1 MKLGDYYEGHY
12 RGYYAHLAPGT
23 ARGAD
28 GDWRNHIAR
37 EFAEWE
43 MEDIRVRHINAW
55 LASDHFAG
63 VPGAARSA
71 YKTLRQV
78 LRSAMGDELYS
89 DEVVDPTAR
98 GVRLPPMD
106 TGYEA
111 PYLRPAEVRALAL
124 GLVGWEYEAAA
135 ACGLWLGL
143 RRSEQCGLQWGDIDL
158 RTGVVHI
165 RRGLQ
170 VVGGEVV
177 ETRVKTHR
185 SRRPHMLP
193 RSGRGRL
200 AEIKREARP
209 RPGDWLLGEDP
220 NPDRYA
226 RRLRAWCRRRGLP
239 YVAPKYFRHT
249 FRTLHALAGTDE
261 TEVQKMLGHESL
273 AMGYRYMSLDEDVL
287 REDQARLERLVLR
300 A

>member
-23 ARGAD
+23 ARGYD

-158 RTGVVHI
+158 RSGIVHV

-193 RSGRGRL
+193 RSGRERL

-209 RPGDWLLGEDP
+209 RPGDWLLGDDP

-300 A
+300 G

>member
-1 MKLGDYYEGHY
+1 MRLGDYYERHY
-12 RGYYAHLAPGT
+12 KGYMRYLAPGT
-23 ARGAD
+23 AQGYD
-28 GDWRNHIAR
+28 GDWRNHIAG
-37 EFAEWE
+37 EFAAWE

-63 VPGAARSA
+63 IPGAARSA
-71 YKTLRQV
+71 YKTLRQI

-89 DEVVDPTAR
+89 DEVVDPTTR
-98 GVRLPPMD
+98 VIRLPPMD

-111 PYLRPAEVRALAL
+111 PYLRPAEIRALAL
-124 GLVGWEYEAAA
+124 GLVGWEHEAAA
-135 ACGLWLGL
+135 LCGLWLGL

-158 RTGVVHI
+158 RTGIVHI

-170 VVGGEVV
+170 VIDGEVV
-177 ETRVKTHR
+177 ETKVKTHR
-185 SRRPHMLP
+185 SRRQHMLP
-193 RSGRGRL
+193 RSGRERL
-200 AEIKREARP
+200 AEIKRGLRP
-209 RPGDWLLGEDP
+209 RPGDWLLGPDP

-226 RRLRAWCRRRGLP
+226 RRLRAWCKRHGLP

-273 AMGYRYMSLDEDVL
+273 GMGYRYMSLDEDVL
-287 REDQARLERLVLR
+287 REDQAAYERLILR